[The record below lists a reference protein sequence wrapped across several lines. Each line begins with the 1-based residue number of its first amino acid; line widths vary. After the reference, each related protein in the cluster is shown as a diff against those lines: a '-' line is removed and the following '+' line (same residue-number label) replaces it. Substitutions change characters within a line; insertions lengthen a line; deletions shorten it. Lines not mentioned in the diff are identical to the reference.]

1 MSACRVPL
9 QLCLRTRV
17 IGPALCTALCRGLSY
32 RTEGTPGEDTSGEQP
47 HDSPGSGPWSE
58 AADVLRVVE
67 AHEVACQGR
76 RSTRCVSKKVR
87 CRPEGDH
94 GAAGQDGYTDPQ
106 TGYFVFTRLAH
117 LRRGKCCGSACRH
130 CPFGQK
136 NVDSSKKK
144 QFNSFFYI

>member
-67 AHEVACQGR
+67 AHEVACQ
-76 RSTRCVSKKVR
+76 
-87 CRPEGDH
+87 
-94 GAAGQDGYTDPQ
+94 AGQDGYTDPQ